1 MPIQTPTPAA
11 PPAAIAR
18 AAAVSVLVCLGA
30 ALVLGGC
37 APTNRT
43 QTRSGLTARYG
54 FRTLSTHLE
63 PAVSVLTTVAAAEQ
77 ALRARGY
84 AIDRSEITGDEAVV
98 VARPPR
104 GGHYDRAV
112 VESRVT
118 KTGTCLAVR
127 IEPFGNEAASYAI
140 MDAVLLRLGR

>member
-1 MPIQTPTPAA
+1 MPTQITAPA
-11 PPAAIAR
+11 IHTTITR
-18 AAAVSVLVCLGA
+18 AAAVSLLVCLA
-30 ALVLGGC
+30 AASILGGC
-37 APTNRT
+37 APANRT

-84 AIDRSEITGDEAVV
+84 AIDRSEVTGDEAVI

-104 GGHYDRAV
+104 GGSYDRAV
-112 VESRVT
+112 IESRVT